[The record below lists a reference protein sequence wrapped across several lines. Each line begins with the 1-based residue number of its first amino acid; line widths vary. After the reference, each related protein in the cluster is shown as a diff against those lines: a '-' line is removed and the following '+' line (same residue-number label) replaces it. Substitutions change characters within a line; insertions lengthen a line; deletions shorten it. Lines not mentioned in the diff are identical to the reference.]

1 MVVGKSLH
9 AIKEPESI
17 HTASC
22 DSHSKEPYPI
32 VITNSDNSAAMWGCA
47 TASYD
52 SVRALGFD
60 WDASSTIT
68 PTTTRTGGA
77 AATTDGAAHTSGGA
91 AAASTQNLGGGI
103 AKGLPSLT
111 NFNPGAAATADTAP
125 TPQIIVSGGLG
136 GGAIAGIVIG
146 AVFGV
151 GIIAGLTFFLLW
163 RMRKKRQDQVG
174 GQPPPTSHMFPWGAG
189 AGGKEKPK
197 EPHQFDTPDDVG
209 EAAPVYEDPRSI
221 GEHRPLSEMGTERR
235 LSELSGIAKFQDNN
249 RPTSELPGSPP
260 TVSTDLS
267 SPTLAGAMSPNV
279 STAGGKSPKSPLATS
294 LSADGESRSPLAV
307 TSAADRE
314 SRATSELPG

>member
-1 MVVGKSLH
+1 
-9 AIKEPESI
+9 
-17 HTASC
+17 
-22 DSHSKEPYPI
+22 
-32 VITNSDNSAAMWGCA
+32 MWGCA
-47 TASYD
+47 TVSYD

-60 WDASSTIT
+60 WSANSTIT
-68 PTTTRTGGA
+68 ATATKTDGA
-77 AATTDGAAHTSGGA
+77 AATTGGGYASGSGVAAYTTDA
-91 AAASTQNLGGGI
+91 AAATSRNLGGGI
-103 AKGLPSLT
+103 ANGLPSLT

-125 TPQIIVSGGLG
+125 TPQIIVNQGLG

-146 AVFGV
+146 AVLGV

-163 RMRKKRQDQVG
+163 RMRKKRHNQVG
-174 GQPPPTSHMFPWGAG
+174 GQPPPVSHMFPWGAG

-221 GEHRPLSEMGTERR
+221 GEHRPLSEMPTERR

-249 RPTSELPGSPP
+249 RPASELPGSPP

-267 SPTLAGAMSPNV
+267 SPSGAGAMSPNL
-279 STAGGKSPKSPLATS
+279 STVGGKSPRSPLAAS
-294 LSADGESRSPLAV
+294 LSADGESRSPLAA